1 MKKIIILTSFLLSV
15 HFLFYAQVIVIDP
28 GHGYDSGGGNPDGR
42 TATEIETALEV
53 GLRLNTLITDG
64 CSNWT
69 SHMTRTIP
77 NGWIS
82 LSQRSSMSNSW
93 NADYFLSIHC
103 NGGGGTGTET
113 FWCSNNDPNTAPD
126 IAFANQIQA
135 DMSNMGQWVDRRC
148 VEDAS
153 YIFHL
158 AVLSGSSA
166 TGCLSE
172 IGFADHTGDAA
183 KLNSPSWRDTF
194 AAAYLQT
201 FNTIIGNCS
210 STPVVRPV
218 NDTCLNATVL
228 TSNSTCVTVS
238 GDLDNA
244 SASGL
249 AKPTCDG
256 FASPSLKDVWYK
268 FTATS
273 PAHTITVTPSVD
285 MDPVVS
291 IYNSCTSGEIEC
303 AENGG
308 QGDAEVINATGL
320 SIGSTYYVRVY
331 DYGSIDPNT
340 TTFDICITTQSIDNL
355 APTTTV
361 SSTNSWQTGNF
372 TASFSD
378 ADNTG
383 GSGLEKSYYQ
393 VTDYNGTEW
402 RANNNNGFFA
412 DSFNVAIHPEWTTS
426 TGTWSIN
433 NAALYQSDES
443 LSNTNIYATLN
454 QTLSNRYLYNFN
466 AKIDGSGTNKRLGFF
481 FFSDNASLSN
491 RGNTYLVWVRVDNST
506 LEIYKG
512 TNDVLGLA
520 QHQVP
525 LTTVAGQWY
534 DYKVIYDR
542 ITGKISI
549 YRDNQL
555 ITAWTDASPIA
566 TGNAISFRS
575 GNANVAIDELQVYRS
590 RQPNTANIT
599 VGAANTNDIRYQNP
613 NPTTPSGKIKSI
625 CSDSVGNL
633 SSIFNYNL
641 NIDWS
646 VPDSISFVYDG
657 LGNDITTTNSLTD
670 LSANWMSSADQHSSI
685 ARYWYAIG
693 TTPGADNVVN
703 YTDNFSNLSVT
714 ADSLSLL
721 NGQTYYVSVK
731 AENGAG
737 LESPVFISNGQTVQL
752 VSVDELSVINSL
764 VVYPNPFNNTAT
776 IAYQLNVASNVKV
789 FITDVL
795 GKELMLYNNPNQSAG
810 KHQVVINAAEL
821 QLSKGM
827 YFVKLETENSQRFVK
842 IVVK

>member
-1 MKKIIILTSFLLSV
+1 M
-15 HFLFYAQVIVIDP
+15 
-28 GHGYDSGGGNPDGR
+28 
-42 TATEIETALEV
+42 
-53 GLRLNTLITDG
+53 
-64 CSNWT
+64 
-69 SHMTRTIP
+69 
-77 NGWIS
+77 
-82 LSQRSSMSNSW
+82 
-93 NADYFLSIHC
+93 
-103 NGGGGTGTET
+103 
-113 FWCSNNDPNTAPD
+113 
-126 IAFANQIQA
+126 
-135 DMSNMGQWVDRRC
+135 
-148 VEDAS
+148 
-153 YIFHL
+153 
-158 AVLSGSSA
+158 
-166 TGCLSE
+166 
-172 IGFADHTGDAA
+172 
-183 KLNSPSWRDTF
+183 
-194 AAAYLQT
+194 
-201 FNTIIGNCS
+201 
-210 STPVVRPV
+210 
-218 NDTCLNATVL
+218 
-228 TSNSTCVTVS
+228 
-238 GDLDNA
+238 
-244 SASGL
+244 
-249 AKPTCDG
+249 
-256 FASPSLKDVWYK
+256 
-268 FTATS
+268 
-273 PAHTITVTPSVD
+273 
-285 MDPVVS
+285 
-291 IYNSCTSGEIEC
+291 
-303 AENGG
+303 
-308 QGDAEVINATGL
+308 
-320 SIGSTYYVRVY
+320 
-331 DYGSIDPNT
+331 
-340 TTFDICITTQSIDNL
+340 
-355 APTTTV
+355 
-361 SSTNSWQTGNF
+361 
-372 TASFSD
+372 
-378 ADNTG
+378 
-383 GSGLEKSYYQ
+383 
-393 VTDYNGTEW
+393 
-402 RANNNNGFFA
+402 
-412 DSFNVAIHPEWTTS
+412 
-426 TGTWSIN
+426 
-433 NAALYQSDES
+433 
-443 LSNTNIYATLN
+443 
-454 QTLSNRYLYNFN
+454 SNRYLYNFN